1 MLSNH
6 AQTGSSASTVNGP
19 HEHEARK
26 VELLSYYPICPNVS
40 TEAVPPPRQTQDNCA
55 LPLKVITYLLCY
67 IQIVIYYITRTLY

>member
-1 MLSNH
+1 MNESYILVVVVKDS
-6 AQTGSSASTVNGP
+6 
-19 HEHEARK
+19 
-26 VELLSYYPICPNVS
+26 LSYSPICPNVS